1 MWIHDKGKDG
11 TYYEERVTDAQGRQR
26 ILSVKIADGSR
37 RAKREAQEA
46 LREKVEAY
54 QAEQTAPDR
63 MSLSVVAGVYNRE
76 QKATLR
82 PSTCQRNSCTLR
94 TIIGIVGD
102 VDINTLTAGA
112 IREKLLGTGKG
123 AGTINQ
129 YIKRFKGFLRWAYQ
143 NDYLMSSDVYEKLSY
158 LKDIPHKAKIAEKYL
173 EADELTALIASMD
186 VPRWRLLT
194 EFLALSGL
202 RIGEA
207 LALDRDDIDMDY
219 IHVYKTIQIGSGEIG
234 DAKTLSSVR
243 DVYIQPELA
252 DCLKKIDKAMK
263 EQRKATRYTP
273 TPYLFEGLDGGRAE
287 YRAYNKY
294 LKKRSKAVL
303 GREISPHAL
312 RHTHTSLL
320 AAAGVPFDVISRRL
334 GHENSCITREIYFHI
349 TGGLRLADASKM
361 SKVSLLAVGSAVGNA
376 SEPRKIRKVY

>member
-1 MWIHDKGKDG
+1 MWIHEIKGSLYAEDRIRDKS
-11 TYYEERVTDAQGRQR
+11 GR
-26 ILSVKIADGSR
+26 IHHLSVKCRDGTN
-37 RAKREAQEA
+37 RAKKEAMQRLQEKIDA
-46 LREKVEAY
+46 FRPD
-54 QAEQTAPDR
+54 APGAVT
-63 MSLSVVAGVYNRE
+63 LSEVAAVYNSE

-82 PSTCQRNSCTLR
+82 PSTCQRNACTLH

-102 VDINTLTAGA
+102 VDINTLAAGV
-112 IREKLLGTGKG
+112 IREKMIGTGKS

-143 NDYLMSSDVYEKLSY
+143 NDYLRTSDIYEKLTY
-158 LKDIPHKAKIAEKYL
+158 LKDTPHRAKISDKYL
-173 EADELTALIASMD
+173 EPEDLDALLRSMD

-194 EFLALSGL
+194 DFLALSGL

-219 IHVYKTIQIGSGEIG
+219 IHVYKTVQIISGEVG

-243 DVYIQPELA
+243 DVYIQPELS
-252 DCLKKIDKAMK
+252 DCLKEIDKAMK
-263 EQRKATRYTP
+263 EQQKAMRYKP
-273 TPYLFEGLDGGRAE
+273 TPYLFEGLDGERAE

-294 LKKRSKAVL
+294 LKNRSRAVL
-303 GREISPHAL
+303 GREITPHAL

-334 GHENSCITREIYFHI
+334 GHENSCITKDIYFHI
-349 TGGLRLADASKM
+349 TKGLRLSDA
-361 SKVSLLAVGSAVGNA
+361 A
-376 SEPRKIRKVY
+376 KINTVRVHGKTG

>member
-1 MWIHDKGKDG
+1 
-11 TYYEERVTDAQGRQR
+11 
-26 ILSVKIADGSR
+26 
-37 RAKREAQEA
+37 
-46 LREKVEAY
+46 
-54 QAEQTAPDR
+54 
-63 MSLSVVAGVYNRE
+63 
-76 QKATLR
+76 
-82 PSTCQRNSCTLR
+82 
-94 TIIGIVGD
+94 VGN
-102 VDINTLTAGA
+102 VDINSLTAGM
-112 IREKLLGTGKG
+112 IREKFLKTGRA

-143 NDYLMSSDVYEKLSY
+143 NDYLVSSDVYEKLSY
-158 LKDIPHKAKIAEKYL
+158 LKDIPHKAKIADKYL

-234 DAKTLSSVR
+234 DAKTMSSVR

-252 DCLKKIDKAMK
+252 ECLKEIDKAMK
-263 EQRKATRYTP
+263 EQQKATRYTP

-294 LKKRSKAVL
+294 LKKRSKSVL

-320 AAAGVPFDVISRRL
+320 AAQGIPFDVISRRL
-334 GHENSCITREIYFHI
+334 GHENSQITREIYFHI

-361 SKVSLLAVGSAVGNA
+361 AKVSLLAVGSAVGNV
-376 SEPRKIRKVY
+376 SEPRKIRKV